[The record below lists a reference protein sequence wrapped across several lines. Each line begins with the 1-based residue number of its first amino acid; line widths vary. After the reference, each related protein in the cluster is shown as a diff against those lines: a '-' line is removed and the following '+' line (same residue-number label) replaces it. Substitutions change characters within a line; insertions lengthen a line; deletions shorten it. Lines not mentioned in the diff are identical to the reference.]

1 MDNNEV
7 NSLDAV
13 EMEIKARYNGKY
25 TSAPEY
31 QASERETRK
40 AITNIFRAVA
50 DFGTCDDVLS
60 LIGGKDYR
68 RTAFIN
74 FLDHENYISPI
85 IKACYS

>member
-1 MDNNEV
+1 MDNELKN
-7 NSLDAV
+7 LDAV
-13 EMEIKARYNGKY
+13 EMEIRARYNGKY
-25 TSAPEY
+25 TDVLGY

-50 DFGTCDDVLS
+50 ESGACDDVTA
-60 LIGGKDYR
+60 LISGKEYR

-74 FLDHENYISPI
+74 YLQHENYISPI

>member
-1 MDNNEV
+1 MDNELK
-7 NSLDAV
+7 SLDAV
-13 EMEIKARYNGKY
+13 EMEIRARYNGKY
-25 TSAPEY
+25 QSAPEY

-40 AITNIFRAVA
+40 AITDIFRAAA

-60 LIGGKDYR
+60 LIGGKEYR

-74 FLDHENYISPI
+74 FLNHENYISPI

>member
-1 MDNNEV
+1 MDNNELK
-7 NSLDAV
+7 SLDAV
-13 EMEIKARYNGKY
+13 ENEIKARYNGKY

-40 AITNIFRAVA
+40 AITNIFKNVA
-50 DFGTCDDVLS
+50 ELGTCDDVLT
-60 LIGGKDYR
+60 LISGKEYR

-74 FLDHENYISPI
+74 YLQHENYISPI